1 MAIGENLFYRTRD
14 LLDDLI
20 LGLFSLLFS
29 SSLFLSFFLSVI
41 VSSQKN
47 GSICINYY
55 FSSMN
60 LQS

>member
-41 VSSQKN
+41 VSSQKK
-47 GSICINYY
+47 GFICINYY